1 MLKEMAEVEM
11 NGVDLF
17 STETHG
23 TDGVKA
29 VPLVDQGGPAS
40 FEENMRRVTELSN
53 APNDSSTPYKTMY
66 EVRLDAIL

>member
-1 MLKEMAEVEM
+1 MAEA
-11 NGVDLF
+11 DIF
-17 STETHG
+17 STETVD
-23 TDGVKA
+23 TDGLTA
-29 VPLVDQGGPAS
+29 VPLVDQSGPAF